1 MEDTRLKRP
10 KHISEIT
17 WDNLPNKHSLKAL
30 HQLRIKE
37 SEAVADWFFKVRD
50 KLVFLFLVSLLVFL
64 ISFKFIT
71 LPYMLY
77 PFMLSAAILGSLFF
91 IALYTGTNIIFSRFY
106 KKF

>member
-10 KHISEIT
+10 KRISEIT

-30 HQLRIKE
+30 NQLRIKE
-37 SEAVADWFFKVRD
+37 SEAVVDWFLKVRG
-50 KLVFLFLVSLLVFL
+50 KLVFLFLASLLVFL
-64 ISFKFIT
+64 VSFKFIT

-77 PFMLSAAILGSLFF
+77 PFMLSATILGSLFF
-91 IALYTGTNIIFSRFY
+91 IALYTGANIIFSRFY